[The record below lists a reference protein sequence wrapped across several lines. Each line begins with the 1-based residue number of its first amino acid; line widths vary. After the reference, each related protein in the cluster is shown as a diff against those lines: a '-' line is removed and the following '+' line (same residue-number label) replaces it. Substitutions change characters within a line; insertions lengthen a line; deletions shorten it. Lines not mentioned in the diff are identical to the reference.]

1 LWTANP
7 AKAPLICLND
17 GKGHFPA
24 CDALPT
30 ESATSIVA
38 ADLDGDGALDLFV
51 PHRDG
56 GQSIILWNDGKGHFP
71 TSTKVGPAA
80 AWIRMGAAGD
90 FGGEG
95 RLDLAFID
103 EQKQAAFVIYN
114 RGRRQFGEPE
124 RLPGTPRPP
133 YALAVT
139 DLNHDGTHR
148 RNRLTWQPVTTA
160 IAADAIMLN
169 PAETRQEMLGFG
181 AAFTDA
187 ACYMLTGSHDV
198 WPAVVDGRPDIV
210 VGYVETPGTV
220 YFNTGPHSF
229 HEVPWNDGKGT
240 VYGLAFAD
248 FNDRGRC
255 STLAPIRQ
263 LPGRRRPRM
272 AFALRLTDRPR

>member
-1 LWTANP
+1 MASSSRRGFLKAASVTAVGLTIL
-7 AKAPLICLND
+7 KRAP
-17 GKGHFPA
+17 
-24 CDALPT
+24 
-30 ESATSIVA
+30 SWA
-38 ADLDGDGALDLFV
+38 AD
-51 PHRDG
+51 
-56 GQSIILWNDGKGHFP
+56 
-71 TSTKVGPAA
+71 GPAA
-80 AWIRMGAAGD
+80 
-90 FGGEG
+90 GGSVQVWSTF
-95 RLDLAFID
+95 RD
-103 EQKQAAFVIYN
+103 
-114 RGRRQFGEPE
+114 RRHASAQP
-124 RLPGTPRPP
+124 
-133 YALAVT
+133 
-139 DLNHDGTHR
+139 
-148 RNRLTWQPVTTA
+148 LTWQPVTTA